1 MRVGSL
7 LTKFGGILRRVAM
20 VESGICRDGLL
31 YVDYCTSGA
40 LHLAPCLEPSDGPRP
55 PRHRSACSE
64 ITIGIMTTRVVL
76 NCSAALNTIF
86 AGRIPGDRDYELKI
100 YPSSSFPSMLRAEAK
115 NLSKRKA
122 QTLLMISDR
131 SVRPQDCST

>member
-1 MRVGSL
+1 
-7 LTKFGGILRRVAM
+7 
-20 VESGICRDGLL
+20 
-31 YVDYCTSGA
+31 
-40 LHLAPCLEPSDGPRP
+40 
-55 PRHRSACSE
+55 
-64 ITIGIMTTRVVL
+64 MTTRVVL
-76 NCSAALNTIF
+76 SCSAALNTIF